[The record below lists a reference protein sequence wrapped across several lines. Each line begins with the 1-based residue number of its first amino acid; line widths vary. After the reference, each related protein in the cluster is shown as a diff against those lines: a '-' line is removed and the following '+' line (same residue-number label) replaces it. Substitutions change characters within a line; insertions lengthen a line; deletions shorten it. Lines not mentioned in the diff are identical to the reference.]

1 MKRTIAI
8 LIAIMLCV
16 TLCGSACA
24 DDNWTVFREIKSR
37 GIHIYAVKK
46 GSVNGHLTIDLAEH
60 FR

>member
-24 DDNWTVFREIKSR
+24 DDNWTVFVYLC
-37 GIHIYAVKK
+37 GA
-46 GSVNGHLTIDLAEH
+46 DL
-60 FR
+60 